1 MPAEKAA
8 RSDKS
13 LACLGVG
20 GPEASPVRLLNM
32 SLTWGGIKRLV
43 RLQAV
48 ADQLAVMIYRDQAAA
63 ADFRSLSVILD
74 ELIDEAHEA
83 LRDADPDL
91 TEEFE
96 RIVVTESTAA
106 RLPLAA
112 RATLLASWLD
122 GTVEAETMEVRI
134 RMGDDRRRRGTL
146 VSSAGNGD

>member
-1 MPAEKAA
+1 
-8 RSDKS
+8 
-13 LACLGVG
+13 
-20 GPEASPVRLLNM
+20 M

-48 ADQLAVMIYRDQAAA
+48 ADQLAVIVHRDQDPAT
-63 ADFRSLSVILD
+63 DFRGLSFVLD

-83 LRDADPDL
+83 LRDADPEL
-91 TEEFE
+91 TEEFK
-96 RIVVTESTAA
+96 RIVVTENTAA

-112 RATLLASWLD
+112 RASLLASWLD

-146 VSSAGNGD
+146 MSSAGNGD

>member
-1 MPAEKAA
+1 
-8 RSDKS
+8 
-13 LACLGVG
+13 
-20 GPEASPVRLLNM
+20 M
-32 SLTWGGIKRLV
+32 SLTWGAIKRLV

-48 ADQLAVMIYRDQAAA
+48 ADQLAVIVHRDQAAA
-63 ADFRSLSVILD
+63 TDVRGLSVILD

-91 TEEFE
+91 TEEFK
-96 RIVVTESTAA
+96 RIVTESKAA

-112 RATLLASWLD
+112 RASLLASWLD

-146 VSSAGNGD
+146 VSSAGNRG

>member
-1 MPAEKAA
+1 
-8 RSDKS
+8 
-13 LACLGVG
+13 
-20 GPEASPVRLLNM
+20 M

-48 ADQLAVMIYRDQAAA
+48 ADQLAVIVHRDQAATMSPA
-63 ADFRSLSVILD
+63 TGGRGLSVILD

-91 TEEFE
+91 TEEFK
-96 RIVVTESTAA
+96 RIVTESKAA

-112 RATLLASWLD
+112 RASLLASWLD
-122 GTVEAETMEVRI
+122 GAVEAETMEVRI

-146 VSSAGNGD
+146 VSSAGNRG

>member
-1 MPAEKAA
+1 
-8 RSDKS
+8 
-13 LACLGVG
+13 
-20 GPEASPVRLLNM
+20 M

-48 ADQLAVMIYRDQAAA
+48 ADQLAVMIHRDQAAA
-63 ADFRSLSVILD
+63 ADFRSLGVILD

-91 TEEFE
+91 IEEFE

-112 RATLLASWLD
+112 RASLLASWLD

>member
-1 MPAEKAA
+1 
-8 RSDKS
+8 
-13 LACLGVG
+13 
-20 GPEASPVRLLNM
+20 M

-48 ADQLAVMIYRDQAAA
+48 ADQLAVILHRDQATHS
-63 ADFRSLSVILD
+63 DVRGLTEILD
-74 ELIDEAHEA
+74 ELINQAHEA

-91 TEEFE
+91 TEEFN
-96 RIVVTESTAA
+96 RIVTESKAA

-112 RATLLASWLD
+112 RASLLASWLD

-146 VSSAGNGD
+146 VSSAGNRD

>member
-1 MPAEKAA
+1 MPAESGKIGQVP
-8 RSDKS
+8 S
-13 LACLGVG
+13 LSAWGR
-20 GPEASPVRLLNM
+20 PEASPVRLLNM

-48 ADQLAVMIYRDQAAA
+48 ADQLAVMIHRDQAAA
-63 ADFRSLSVILD
+63 ADFRGLSVILD

-122 GTVEAETMEVRI
+122 GTVEAETLEVRI
-134 RMGDDRRRRGTL
+134 RMGDDRRRRATL